1 MASLTTDQVLALAPD
16 PASAKTGQG
25 LANARKWVTVGGN
38 DKALWGEC
46 QGSGKSPYQTRVE
59 LGALA
64 TKCSCPSRKFPC
76 KHALGLML
84 ACAVEP
90 TKFQNGTAPEWV
102 VEWLGARE
110 EKATKAVAKA
120 TAAPADPVAAAE
132 DAEKRARKREERVAD
147 GLEEME
153 QWIKDMVRTGLS
165 HCQTQPPSF
174 WDNKAARLVD
184 AQAAGV
190 ARRVENLASIV
201 RTGPGWHEKVL
212 EEISLLQ
219 LLRTAYQ
226 RRDTL
231 PPARV
236 ADVRRHLGW
245 TTKQEEVLANPDMV
259 VDDTWQVIAQI
270 VIKEDRLTTQRS
282 WLRGVT
288 SRRFALL
295 LSFAVPGQAL
305 ESRAV
310 VSHELSGSLAFYE
323 SAYPLRALIKEFR
336 ENKPLSSLAD
346 CTRIEDA
353 FTLYAH
359 ALARDP
365 WIESFPFIL
374 HHVVTV
380 PTDSGW
386 IVQSAEGATLPIRA
400 NYPPIWKLHALGGGQ
415 PMSIVGEWNGQSF
428 FPLSALAGD
437 RFVTF
442 Y

>member
-1 MASLTTDQVLALAPD
+1 MTSLTTDQVLALAPD
-16 PASAKTGQG
+16 AASAKAGQG

-59 LGALA
+59 LAGFA

-84 ACAVEP
+84 ACAAEP
-90 TKFQNGTAPEWV
+90 AKFQGGTAPDWV
-102 VEWLGARE
+102 VEWISSRE
-110 EKATKAVAKA
+110 EKATKAVAKV
-120 TAAPADPVAAAE
+120 TTPPADPIAAAE

-153 QWIKDMVRTGLS
+153 QWIKDIVRTGLS
-165 HCQTQPPSF
+165 HCQSQPPSF

-201 RTGPGWHEKVL
+201 RSGPGWHEKVL
-212 EEISLLQ
+212 EEISLLH

-226 RRDTL
+226 RRDTS
-231 PPARV
+231 PAARV

-245 TTKQEEVLANPDMV
+245 TTKQEEVLADPGSM
-259 VDDTWQVIAQI
+259 VDDTWQVIGQI

-282 WLRGVT
+282 WLRGVI

-310 VSHELSGSLAFYE
+310 LGHELSGSLAFYE
-323 SAYPLRALIKEFR
+323 SAFPLRALIKEFR
-336 ENKPLSSLAD
+336 ENKPFTDLAGS
-346 CTRIEDA
+346 TTIEDA

-380 PTDSGW
+380 QTDPGW
-386 IVQSAEGATLPIRA
+386 FVQSAEGATLPIRA
-400 NYPPIWKLHALGGGQ
+400 NYPPIWKLHALGGGL
-415 PMSIVGEWNGQSF
+415 PMSIFGEWNGQSF
-428 FPLSALAGD
+428 LPLSALAGG